1 MRAELARAYGR
12 TDGQATE
19 RTAAE
24 LAAMQPDDVDRRRGR
39 TRRRIEDVLAR
50 RALARELGDSPDLSD
65 QVRLRYRYRYRYTAS
80 AI

>member
-24 LAAMQPDDVDRRRGR
+24 LAAMQPSEADRRRAR
-39 TRRRIEDVLAR
+39 TRRRLEEVMER
-50 RALARELGDSPDLSD
+50 RALAREFDDPE
-65 QVRLRYRYRYRYTAS
+65 
-80 AI
+80 